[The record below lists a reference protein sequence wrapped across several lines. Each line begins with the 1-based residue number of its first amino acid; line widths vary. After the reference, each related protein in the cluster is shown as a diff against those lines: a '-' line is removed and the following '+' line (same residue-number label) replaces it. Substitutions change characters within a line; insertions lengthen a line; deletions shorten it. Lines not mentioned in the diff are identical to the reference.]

1 MSLFDDLI
9 ALEKKSPPEDVTP
22 IDSQK
27 SLQGMITDASVGQA
41 DMEAHTDASSGVTS
55 TQANVFGG
63 MNIWHNGVMVGHSH
77 PNVFG
82 GIDVNH
88 HGGVDHWVPNIFGGM
103 DHW

>member
-9 ALEKKSPPEDVTP
+9 ALEKKSPPEGVTP
-22 IDSQK
+22 IDGQNG
-27 SLQGMITDASVGQA
+27 LQDTVNEASVGQTGLAA
-41 DMEAHTDASSGVTS
+41 DNGASRGLMS

-63 MNIWHNGVMVGHSH
+63 MNVLHNGVMVGHSY

-88 HGGVDHWVPNIFGGM
+88 DGIVDHWVPNVFGGM
-103 DHW
+103 DHR